1 MIVSILFGFA
11 ENIFAAYTAEK
22 TGHNSTIIKTA
33 YTKQEAVVQQH

>member
-11 ENIFAAYTAEK
+11 ENIFAAYYSRK
-22 TGHNSTIIKTA
+22 NGPNSTIIKTA